1 MTVYCYVYY
10 NAVPSVSVNVQ
21 PLAGVIVW
29 GPPAEPNGVIL
40 GYNVSFYDSSSK
52 PKRIIPKGPS
62 DSYHL
67 VTNSDIAGLDSS
79 NTFVQVMLLIALFSR
94 ISIVTDMS

>member
-1 MTVYCYVYY
+1 MTVYCHVYY
-10 NAVPSVSVNVQ
+10 NAAPSPLLNVQ
-21 PLAGVIVW
+21 ALAGVIVW

-40 GYNVSFYDSSSK
+40 GYNVRFFDSSSK

-79 NTFVQVMLLIALFSR
+79 SIIVQVIYILLKALFC
-94 ISIVTDMS
+94 IEFQ